1 MLVFSPYPKG
11 EKEMKKRH
19 QAEEVIRILRDIEG
33 GGSVAAGLK
42 RHKISDQTYYR
53 WKKKYGGMS
62 TDEAKRL
69 KSLEQ
74 ENLRLKRILGEQTLV
89 IDGLREINRGKF

>member
-1 MLVFSPYPKG
+1 
-11 EKEMKKRH
+11 MKKRH
-19 QAEEVIRILRDIEG
+19 KAEEVIRILRDVEG
-33 GGSVAAGLK
+33 DASLAAGLK
-42 RHKISDQTYYR
+42 RHNISEQTYYR

-74 ENLRLKRILGEQTLV
+74 ENSRLKRVVAEQVLM
-89 IDGLREINRGKF
+89 IDGLREISRGKF